1 MPSTTFG
8 GSIIFPFSSKNN
20 SSSSF
25 GSTNTPQLR
34 KHNTYRTFSLA
45 ILVLFF
51 EIKLPARLNTHLEG
65 ADVAGIAR
73 KSWAILVIIEKSKTL
88 L

>member
-1 MPSTTFG
+1 M
-8 GSIIFPFSSKNN
+8 
-20 SSSSF
+20 
-25 GSTNTPQLR
+25 
-34 KHNTYRTFSLA
+34 YRTFSLT